1 MKRGFIVVFLLTIFL
16 GIKAQEEQKFSPE
29 KFDAE
34 LHLSIIN
41 EAKLTPQ
48 ESAKFFPVYKEMQ
61 VKQRALY
68 ERQRNLA
75 TMSTNDE
82 TSCMKAIRERDEIEL
97 EMKRIQKTYH
107 ERFFELLP
115 ASKVY
120 AVLKAEDKFYRHFFR
135 RFNRNRQQFNWPQ
148 MPQRSGNQQRP
159 GNQPKAGNHK

>member
-82 TSCMKAIRERDEIEL
+82 TSCAPR
-97 EMKRIQKTYH
+97 
-107 ERFFELLP
+107 
-115 ASKVY
+115 
-120 AVLKAEDKFYRHFFR
+120 
-135 RFNRNRQQFNWPQ
+135 
-148 MPQRSGNQQRP
+148 
-159 GNQPKAGNHK
+159 